1 MLKQIVKFAVHQSGA
16 MQLVQRLNR
25 DRVRILMYH
34 RFPPEHSGNF
44 DRQCALLARD
54 YTVVSLSEAAR
65 RLQGKET
72 IANLAVITVDD
83 GYADM
88 HDVAF
93 PILKKHGLPATLF
106 VTTGFI
112 DRTGWMPGD
121 RVRHYF
127 AHTEKESLQ
136 LTDDRG
142 EVHVFNTKN
151 PGVADRLRALLK
163 RVPNRTRTHML
174 AALATEFA
182 PENSTTLPAEYAPC
196 TWDQLRVMAEGGISI
211 GAHTV
216 THPILSRLETEGET
230 EREIL
235 ESKACIE
242 RELGRPAELFAY
254 PNGTPEDINAVSVAC
269 VRSHFRTAVT
279 AICGL
284 NAPDADIYQ
293 LLRLPCDP
301 DIPVPQL
308 ERMLAGPLRRR

>member
-1 MLKQIVKFAVHQSGA
+1 MLKEIAKFAVHRSGA

-25 DRVRILMYH
+25 HRVRILMYH
-34 RFPPEHSGNF
+34 RFPPEHRGNF
-44 DRQCALLARD
+44 ERQCALLARQ

-65 RLQGKET
+65 RLQGNES
-72 IANLAVITVDD
+72 IADLAVITVDD

-121 RVRHYF
+121 RVRHAF
-127 AHTEKESLQ
+127 AHTGEESLQ
-136 LTDDRG
+136 FTDDQG
-142 EVHVFNTKN
+142 AVHVFRTEE
-151 PGVADRLRALLK
+151 PGAADRLRALLK
-163 RVPNRTRTHML
+163 HVPNRTRTKML
-174 AALATEFA
+174 AALETQ
-182 PENSTTLPAEYAPC
+182 STVDDPRKIPDEYAPC
-196 TWDQLRVMAEGGISI
+196 TWDQLRAMAENGISI

-216 THPILSRLETEGET
+216 THPILSRVETDGDT

-242 RELGRPAELFAY
+242 RELGKAADLFAY
-254 PNGTPEDINAVSVAC
+254 PNGTPEDMNAVSVAC
-269 VRSHFRTAVT
+269 VRSHFRSAVT
-279 AICGL
+279 AIPGL
-284 NAPDADIYQ
+284 NAPGADVFQ

-301 DIPVPQL
+301 DTPIPQL
-308 ERMLAGPLRRR
+308 ERMLAGPLRRG